1 MVRFRVVILDESDRI
16 QEVIYESKE
25 YKDRWDPEWNND
37 YYLTLIDLN
46 KKYDL
51 SDWENAPYLET
62 QILKDGINEGIWRFH
77 SSVIEDWFGL

>member
-1 MVRFRVVILDESDRI
+1 MFNS
-16 QEVIYESKE
+16 S
-25 YKDRWDPEWNND
+25 DPEWNND

-46 KKYDL
+46 QKYDL

-62 QILKDGINEGIWRFH
+62 QILKDGKNEGIWRLH